1 MLNKLITR
9 KSSVLEATAVL
20 AVASLV
26 SRVFGLVRDR
36 TLAAHF
42 GAGDV
47 TDAYFAAFKI
57 PDLIFNL
64 LILGALSSAFIPVF
78 TEYLYKNGEDKD
90 EAWGVVNSLVNI
102 GIVALAV
109 ILLLAAVFAPT
120 LAGIVAP
127 GFTGEKQ
134 DLVIMLMRVM
144 LLSPLF
150 FGISNLAGG
159 ILNSFKNY
167 LAYAVAP
174 ILYNFGIIA
183 GVIWLV
189 PEFGNIGLAYGV
201 VLGAFLHMLVQLP
214 GVFSHGYRY
223 KFKWEWKHPALQ
235 KMAWLMVPRTL
246 GVAISQ
252 FNVVINTVI
261 ASTLAVGSV
270 AVLNW
275 ADNLQSLP
283 IGIFGISFAVAVF
296 PVLAE
301 KYTLKKLD
309 EFRDDFVRV
318 FKQILFFIIPTM
330 VLYWLLRAQ
339 IVRLVLG
346 SGAFGWEDTR
356 FTVSVL
362 AFMTFG
368 MIAQATIPLLA
379 RCFYA
384 LQDTKTPLITSVV
397 ALIINVGMAFWL
409 IPKLQVVGLGAALSI
424 SGLVNMGLLLVMLNR
439 KLAGL
444 PWGNIVGATFK
455 MILGAGVM
463 GGVGYLMLQ
472 VMNWIIDTH
481 TFWGLLSQT
490 VVTIIVA
497 VLSYLVLVKWMRVPE
512 VDMVVHPAKALW
524 QKVRRGQ

>member
-1 MLNKLITR
+1 MLKNLITR

-20 AVASLV
+20 AIASLV
-26 SRVFGLVRDR
+26 SRIFGLVRDR

-64 LILGALSSAFIPVF
+64 LILGALSSAFIPIF
-78 TEYLYKNGEDKD
+78 TEYLHKNGEDKD
-90 EAWGVVNSLVNI
+90 EAWGIVNSLVNVGMVI
-102 GIVALAV
+102 LAV
-109 ILLLAAVFAPT
+109 ILIGAAVFAPM
-120 LAGIVAP
+120 LAKAVAP
-127 GFTGEKQ
+127 GFDPSKQ
-134 DLVIMLMRVM
+134 ELVISMMRVM

-159 ILNSFKNY
+159 ILNSFRNF

-174 ILYNFGIIA
+174 ILYNLGIIA

-189 PEFGNIGLAYGV
+189 PRFGNIGLAYGV
-201 VLGAFLHMLVQLP
+201 VLGAFLHMAIQLP

-223 KFKWEWKHPALQ
+223 KWHWNVKHPALK
-235 KMAWLMVPRTL
+235 KMAWLMLPRTL
-246 GVAISQ
+246 GIAVAQ
-252 FNVVINTVI
+252 VNVVVNTII

-301 KYTLKKLD
+301 KYTLQKID

-318 FKQILFFIIPTM
+318 FRQIMFLIIPTM
-330 VLYWLLRAQ
+330 ALYWLLRAQ

-346 SGAFGWEDTR
+346 SGQFGWEDTR
-356 FTVSVL
+356 FTISVL

-379 RCFYA
+379 RSFYA
-384 LQDTKTPLITSVV
+384 LQDTKTPLITGMV
-397 ALIINVGMAFWL
+397 ALVLNVAMAFVL
-409 IPKLQVVGLGAALSI
+409 IPKLHVVGLGAALSI
-424 SGLVNMGLLLVMLNR
+424 SVLANMALLIVVLNR
-439 KLAGL
+439 KL
-444 PWGNIVGATFK
+444 GNLAWAVTAWDVGRMAVGA
-455 MILGAGVM
+455 IVM
-463 GGVGYLMLQ
+463 GGVGYLSLR
-472 VMNWIIDTH
+472 VMDWIVDTH
-481 TFWGLLSQT
+481 RFWGLFAQT
-490 VVTIIVA
+490 GVTIVVG
-497 VLSYLVLVKWMRVPE
+497 VLAYLVITKFLRVAE
-512 VDMVVHPAKALW
+512 VAMIAHPAKTLW
-524 QKVRRGQ
+524 QKMRRK